1 MTGRGL
7 VFQGGLAA
15 VGLVIAYSTWQRAP
29 DRVAGEI
36 VVVDSTKGD
45 LKNVHFEDDN
55 GSVDVQRGSDSGE
68 SGIWLR
74 VQDKTPVPTTPAKPV
89 KPTSSSGAST
99 PPPASP
105 APGTATAKPRPLRQ
119 LRGDEPAEKLLTE
132 FAPFRSPR
140 AFGVLD
146 AKKLKELGLDKPKKK
161 LVVVAR
167 GETREFAIGQPPQGS
182 GESYL
187 RDVKDGRVYLMP
199 RQILTDLQGA
209 TSRLV
214 DRKLHT
220 FKIPDVDR
228 LRVSSGGKTRD
239 FVIKNRQDAN
249 AYKLAPANAPDKP
262 DEMARNWHDK
272 IWRLFPSELL
282 GKGEMPAAGIPKIV
296 IRVDYFDGSKNVGWV
311 ELGKLDVAAGSEPSI
326 SPHGPPPSN
335 NGVEVYGRTEHT
347 AGWVRVHN
355 DPSTLTE
362 ADKIATGS

>member
-1 MTGRGL
+1 M
-7 VFQGGLAA
+7 AA
-15 VGLVIAYSTWQRAP
+15 LGLVIAYSTWQREPERA
-29 DRVAGEI
+29 AGEI
-36 VVVDSTKGD
+36 VVIDSTKGD

-55 GSVDVQRGSDSGE
+55 GSVDVQRGNDSGE
-68 SGIWLR
+68 SGVWLK
-74 VQDKTPVPTTPAKPV
+74 VQDKTPVPATPAKPA
-89 KPTSSSGAST
+89 KSPSPSGAAT
-99 PPPASP
+99 PPPPSSA
-105 APGTATAKPRPLRQ
+105 AATATGKPRPLRQ
-119 LRGDEPAEKLLTE
+119 LRGDEPAEKLLAE

-146 AKKLKELGLDKPKKK
+146 AKKLKELGLDTAKKK

-167 GETREFAIGQPPQGS
+167 GETREFVIGQPPQGS

-209 TSRLV
+209 AFRLV

-228 LRVSSGGKTRD
+228 LRVASGGKTRD

-262 DEMARNWHDK
+262 EEMARNWHDK

-282 GKGEMPAAGIPKIV
+282 GKGETPAAGTPKV
-296 IRVDYFDGSKNVGWV
+296 VMRVDYLDGNKNVGWI
-311 ELGKLDVAAGSEPSI
+311 ELGKLDVAPGSEPAI
-326 SPHGPPPSN
+326 SPHGGPPPSN
-335 NGVEVYGRTEHT
+335 NGVDVYGRTEHT

-355 DPSTLTE
+355 DPSTLTD
-362 ADKIATGS
+362 ADKVAAGS